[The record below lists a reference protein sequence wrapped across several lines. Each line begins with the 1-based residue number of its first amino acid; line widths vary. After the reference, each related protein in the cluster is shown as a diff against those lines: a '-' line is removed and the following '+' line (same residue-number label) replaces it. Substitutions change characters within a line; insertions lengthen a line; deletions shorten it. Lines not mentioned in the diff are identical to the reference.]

1 MHDGPNDCGLTPKEW
16 DSLLKNLERGEF
28 VPFLGAGASA
38 PALPLGGEL
47 AADLAEWGSYPFTD
61 TTNLQRV
68 CQYLSIDDGGFT
80 IKNEVIDRIHK
91 RAANRLA
98 VKQHDDTHA
107 LLADL
112 PIKYY
117 LTTNYDDLIYEAFIK
132 YFPQKKPR
140 YAFPRWNEALEGLED
155 ETPLDDGNY
164 SPSVDEPFIYH
175 FHGRHDEWRSIVLNE
190 DDYIEF
196 LANLGRKKIIP
207 EIVLKAIG
215 LNSLVLIGYSLEDVT
230 LRTIIAIKQTM
241 VRFRGRGAT
250 VLVTPSNVAQGKE
263 REARDY
269 LKKRMG
275 GMNMSIYWGDANRF
289 VRELHEKWQQRRYQ
303 QM

>member
-1 MHDGPNDCGLTPKEW
+1 MPNGPIDDCCGLTSREW
-16 DSLLKNLERGEF
+16 DSLLRNLEHGDF

-47 AADLAEWGSYPFTD
+47 AADLAKWGGYPFTD

-68 CQYLSIDDGGFT
+68 CQYLSIDDGGFA

-91 RAANRLA
+91 RAEDRVAAQQGN
-98 VKQHDDTHA
+98 DTHA

-112 PIKYY
+112 PIKYF
-117 LTTNYDDLIYEAFIK
+117 LTTNYDDLIYDAFVK
-132 YFPQKKPR
+132 SQKKPR
-140 YAFPRWNEALEGLED
+140 FAFPKWNDALEALGY
-155 ETPLDDGNY
+155 ETPLEKDGKY
-164 SPSVDEPFIYH
+164 YPSIDEPFIYH

-190 DDYIEF
+190 DDYVEF
-196 LANLGRKKIIP
+196 LANLVSKKIIP
-207 EIVLKAIG
+207 DVVLKAIG
-215 LNSLVLIGYSLEDVT
+215 YSSLVLIGYSLEDVT
-230 LRTIIAIKQTM
+230 LRTIIAIKQTL

-250 VLVTPSNVAQGKE
+250 VLVAPSNVAQGKE

-275 GMNMSIYWGDANRF
+275 GMNLSVYWGDANSF
-289 VRELHEKWQQRRYQ
+289 VRELHEKWQQRG
-303 QM
+303 